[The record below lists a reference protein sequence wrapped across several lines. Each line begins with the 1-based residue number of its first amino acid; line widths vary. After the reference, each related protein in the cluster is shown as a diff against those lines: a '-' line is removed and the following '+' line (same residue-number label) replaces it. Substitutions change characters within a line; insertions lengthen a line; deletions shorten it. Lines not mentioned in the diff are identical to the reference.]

1 MNMKK
6 QMTCIVCPMGC
17 QLEVTY
23 GINTLGTP
31 CDIAVTGNTCK
42 RGATYATEELVSPR
56 RTLTTT
62 VRTDVEG
69 RELLSVKS
77 SAPIPKD
84 KLFYAME
91 LANAAVAHLPV
102 HAGDAIIEDF
112 VVPGVALIACRDME

>member
-23 GINTLGTP
+23 GMNTLGTP
-31 CDIAVTGNTCK
+31 CDISVSGNTCR

-62 VRTDVEG
+62 VRTSAG
-69 RELLSVKS
+69 GELLSVKT

-84 KLFYAME
+84 KLFAAME
-91 LANAAVAHLPV
+91 LANAAVAQLPIR
-102 HAGDAIIEDF
+102 AGDAIINDF
-112 VVPGVALIACRDME
+112 ILPGVALIACRDME

>member
-17 QLEVTY
+17 QLDVTY
-23 GINTLGTP
+23 GMNTLGTP
-31 CDIAVTGNTCK
+31 CDISVSGNTCR

-62 VRTDVEG
+62 VRTSAG
-69 RELLSVKS
+69 GELLSVKT

-84 KLFYAME
+84 KLFAAME
-91 LANAAVAHLPV
+91 LANAAVAQLPIR
-102 HAGDAIIEDF
+102 AGDAIINDF
-112 VVPGVALIACRDME
+112 ILPGVALIACRDME